1 MGASWGQG
9 RGVRHIDHR
18 QSDAILGAM
27 RQVALAAGGP
37 LTHADTASVMAAAR
51 YLLRRPDM
59 TDIGT
64 LPAVEPMD
72 LQRLLDEPEL
82 KAEAIKYLTVM
93 TMVDGV
99 LDRKKVGRVLAYSRA
114 LDVEE
119 SYLTEIVEAA
129 SGHVA
134 WSLADMTRQ
143 NMESITGR
151 PWGDADPTPWLLPY
165 ANGKDQPAL
174 VERYEALGRLPEG
187 SFGKALWR
195 FYKHNG
201 YAFPGEPAA
210 LNERFGTPHDSTHV
224 ISGYDTS
231 ARGEILVSTFTAAM
245 HPINPMAG
253 HILPVIFSWHLDI
266 KINDVAKSA
275 AGGLDPHEFWHAWAR
290 GSDVRADIFSPD
302 WQVWDWVERDL
313 QELRHE
319 LNVTP
324 PVGPR

>member
-1 MGASWGQG
+1 MRQ
-9 RGVRHIDHR
+9 VDHR

-27 RQVALAAGGP
+27 RQVALAAGRP
-37 LTHADTASVMAAAR
+37 LSHADTASVLAAAR
-51 YLLRRPDM
+51 YLLRRPDVA
-59 TDIGT
+59 DIGT
-64 LPAVEPMD
+64 LPAVEPVD

-82 KAEAIKYLTVM
+82 KTEAVKYLTVM

-99 LDRKKVGRVLAYSRA
+99 LDRKKVGRVLEYSRA
-114 LDVEE
+114 LDIEE
-119 SYLTEIVEAA
+119 GYLTEIVEAA

-143 NMESITGR
+143 NMESITGK
-151 PWGDADPTPWLLPY
+151 PWGDADPMPWLLPY
-165 ANGKDQPAL
+165 ADGGADPAL
-174 VERYEALGRLPEG
+174 VARYEALGALPED

-195 FYKHNG
+195 FYKKNG
-201 YAFPGEPAA
+201 YAFPGDPTA

-245 HPINPMAG
+245 HPVNPMGG

-266 KINDVAKSA
+266 KINDVAKST

-290 GSDVRADIFSPD
+290 GGETKADFFSAD
-302 WQVWDWVERDL
+302 WRVWDWVEHDL
-313 QELRHE
+313 EDLRHE
-319 LNVTP
+319 LGVTP
-324 PVGPR
+324 PGSPR